1 MMKQFMGAQGLPDAV
16 DPPVA
21 SSAKAPVKAE
31 SKAAVTP
38 VVAEPV
44 VAPAPS
50 EFEPV
55 VVKEEPTPESVD
67 VSVVPVTAP
76 SPIKSPAIK
85 KDKKKSRR
93 AD

>member
-21 SSAKAPVKAE
+21 SSAKTPVKAD
-31 SKAAVTP
+31 SKAVVAP
-38 VVAEPV
+38 VVAEPL
-44 VAPAPS
+44 VAPAQS
-50 EFEPV
+50 ESESV
-55 VVKEEPTPESVD
+55 VVKEEPTADSVD
-67 VSVVPVTAP
+67 PVEPIATP

-85 KDKKKSRR
+85 KDVKKKSRR